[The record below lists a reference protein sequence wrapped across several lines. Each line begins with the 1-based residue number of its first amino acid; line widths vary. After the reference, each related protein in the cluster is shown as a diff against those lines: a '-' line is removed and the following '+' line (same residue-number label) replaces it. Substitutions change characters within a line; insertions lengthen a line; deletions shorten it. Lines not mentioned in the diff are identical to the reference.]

1 MECPVHSS
9 VWMIARRPLPSV
21 RLVALDY
28 DEAPDTT
35 VDLPP
40 GARSPL
46 VQIGSYA
53 LGPAIAE
60 GGMGTIHL
68 GRRRGPGRFSR
79 VFAIKRLRSHLADDP
94 PIVTMLLEEARFAGA
109 IRHGN
114 VVPVLDVVIEHG
126 EVLLVMEYVHG
137 ASVSQLW
144 KALRPQ
150 PVPQGIAL
158 AIATGALRG
167 LHAAHEARDEHD
179 VPLGLVHRDVS
190 PHNVLVGV
198 DGLAR
203 VTDFGIAKAKI
214 AASPATQ
221 VGRVKG
227 KLRYLAPE
235 QRCGEPVSQQ
245 TDVYGLSV
253 VLWEMLTG
261 RRLWDGDTD
270 QEIMVRALRE
280 RPRPPSTF
288 NRQISP
294 GLDAIVRRGLEND
307 PAQRFSSARQ
317 MATALEQ
324 LGPMASAT
332 EVGDWVARVA
342 RVDLAKL
349 AASMV
354 DEDATPP
361 NGRARPTPA
370 PQTNSEIRPK
380 AQSAPPRPLPIP
392 PSPRVPT
399 IALSPPPS
407 SPAPFPLAKPA
418 AIPTPVSAPILAPPV
433 LDLDVIDATRKFRR
447 QRMLGVVIAVSIVL
461 AIVVLLML
469 VAALS

>member
-1 MECPVHSS
+1 MVP
-9 VWMIARRPLPSV
+9 RRSLPSV

-40 GARSPL
+40 GSRPPL

-79 VFAIKRLRSHLADDP
+79 VFAIKRLRSHLADDDAV
-94 PIVTMLLEEARFAGA
+94 VTMLLEEARFAGA

-114 VVPVLDVVIEHG
+114 VVPVLDVVIEGG

-137 ASVSQLW
+137 ASASQLW
-144 KALRPQ
+144 KQLRPQ
-150 PVPQGIAL
+150 ALPIPIAL

-167 LHAAHEARDEHD
+167 LHAAHEAKDERD

-198 DGLAR
+198 DGIVR
-203 VTDFGIAKAKI
+203 VTDFGIAKAAI

-235 QRCGEPVSQQ
+235 QRIGEPVSPA
-245 TDVYGLSV
+245 TDVYGLTV

-261 RRLWDGDTD
+261 RRLWDGETD
-270 QEIMVRALRE
+270 QEIMIRALRE

-288 NRQISP
+288 NREITR
-294 GLDAIVRRGLEND
+294 GLDALVRRGLETD
-307 PAQRFSSARQ
+307 LALRFNSARQ

-324 LGPMASAT
+324 LGPIASPT
-332 EVGDWVARVA
+332 EVADWVARTA
-342 RVDLAKL
+342 RVDLARL
-349 AASMV
+349 SASMV
-354 DEDATPP
+354 DDDTLSDDATPP
-361 NGRARPTPA
+361 NGKPRSVFA
-370 PQTNSEIRPK
+370 PQTGSEIRPK
-380 AQSAPPRPLPIP
+380 ARPVALPPPPRLPSIVVRPSPLP
-392 PSPRVPT
+392 
-399 IALSPPPS
+399 PPPVS
-407 SPAPFPLAKPA
+407 LPFPLSRPS
-418 AIPTPVSAPILAPPV
+418 PVPWLAPPILAMEDPE
-433 LDLDVIDATRKFRR
+433 IADAARCFRR
-447 QRMLGVVIAVSIVL
+447 NRLIGAVVAAGVVVGAL
-461 AIVVLLML
+461 ASLFLA
-469 VAALS
+469 AALS

>member
-1 MECPVHSS
+1 
-9 VWMIARRPLPSV
+9 
-21 RLVALDY
+21 VALDY

-40 GARSPL
+40 ELRTPL

-79 VFAIKRLRSHLADDP
+79 VFAIKRLRSHLADDEA
-94 PIVTMLLEEARFAGA
+94 VVGMLLEEARFAGA

-114 VVPVLDVVIEHG
+114 VVPVLDVVIERG

-144 KALRPQ
+144 KTLRAPM
-150 PVPQGIAL
+150 PIPIAL

-167 LHAAHEARDEHD
+167 VHAAHEARDDRD
-179 VPLGLVHRDVS
+179 VPLGLVHRDMS

-198 DGLAR
+198 DGITR
-203 VTDFGIAKAKI
+203 VTDFGIAKAAI
-214 AASPATQ
+214 ASAPATQ

-235 QRCGEPVSQQ
+235 QRIGEAVSPR
-245 TDVYGLSV
+245 TDIYGLTV

-261 RRLWDGDTD
+261 RRLWDGETD

-280 RPRPPSTF
+280 RARPPSTF
-288 NRQISP
+288 NRLVSP
-294 GLDAIVRRGLEND
+294 TLDALVRRGLEMD
-307 PAQRFSSARQ
+307 PALRFETARE
-317 MATALEQ
+317 MATALER
-324 LGPMASAT
+324 LGPIASPT
-332 EVGDWVARVA
+332 EVADWVARVA
-342 RVDLAKL
+342 RVDLARI

-354 DEDATPP
+354 DDDATPP
-361 NGRARPTPA
+361 NGRARPSYA
-370 PQTNSEIRPK
+370 PITSSDIRPK
-380 AQSAPPRPLPIP
+380 AGAVPPVQIPRPPRLPSIVRTP
-392 PSPRVPT
+392 QTAIQPVPSLV
-399 IALSPPPS
+399 
-407 SPAPFPLAKPA
+407 
-418 AIPTPVSAPILAPPV
+418 PPV
-433 LDLDVIDATRKFRR
+433 LAFDPEIAEVSRTFRR
-447 QRMLGVVIAVSIVL
+447 KRLIGLVL
-461 AIVVLLML
+461 AAAVIVGALGSLAL
-469 VAALS
+469 AAALS